1 MMKLTQKAVDA
12 IQPGE
17 RRILW
22 DDAVPGFGVR
32 VTEGGASYVVDFR
45 VAAKR
50 RRVSL
55 GSTKLLT
62 LQEARDRAREVGV
75 AARQGVDATVVEPA
89 RRDPTFREVWR
100 EMIDE
105 VDKARL
111 SPATLDDYEDRV
123 GRHVLPRIGAT
134 PISKLTP
141 ADVDRLLAKVT
152 GARNR
157 AYVAALI
164 RKAVNFAKRA
174 RYLDAS
180 APNPADGLVPSRTKS
195 KAARALEGDEVVAFG
210 RALAEM
216 EAEGKVSPW
225 LAGLLRLSLLC
236 GLRPGE
242 AASLTWARVNL
253 PRRKMIV
260 EGKTGEREVFLSD
273 AASEVLSAVPRVQ
286 GCDFVF
292 AGRRYG
298 KPIVGVHKVLRAVQE
313 RAGVERFRPYDL
325 RHSAATGALAAGADV
340 RAVQALLGH
349 ADLTTTAGYL
359 HASDARR
366 RAAAE
371 RAAAFGRSVLPMKV

>member
-1 MMKLTQKAVDA
+1 MKLTQKAVDA
-12 IQPGE
+12 IEPGD
-17 RRILW
+17 RRFMW
-22 DDAVPGFGVR
+22 DDVLPGFGVR
-32 VTEGGASYVVDFR
+32 VTEGGASFVVDFR
-45 VAAKR
+45 VATKR
-50 RRVSL
+50 RRVAL

-62 LQEARDRAREVGV
+62 LQEARDRAREISV
-75 AARQGVDATVVEPA
+75 AARQGHDATIVEPA

-111 SPATLDDYEDRV
+111 SPATISDYEDRV
-123 GRHVLPRIGAT
+123 GRHVLPRIGGT
-134 PISKLTP
+134 GISKVTP

-164 RKAVNFAKRA
+164 RKTVNFAKRA
-174 RYLDAS
+174 RYLDPSAS
-180 APNPADGLVPSRTKS
+180 NPADGLVPSRTKS
-195 KAARALEGDEVVAFG
+195 TAARALETDEVVAFG

-216 EAEGKVSPW
+216 EIEGKVSPW

-242 AASLTWARVNL
+242 AGSLTWARVNL
-253 PRRKMIV
+253 PKRKMMV

-273 AASEVLSAVPRVQ
+273 AAVDVLSAVPRVQ
-286 GCDFVF
+286 GCDYVF

-298 KPIVGVHKVLRAVQE
+298 KPIVGVYKVLRSVQV

-325 RHSAATGALAAGADV
+325 RHSAATGALAGGADV

-349 ADLTTTAGYL
+349 ADLKTTAGYL
-359 HASDARR
+359 HASDTRR
-366 RAAAE
+366 RLAAE
-371 RAAAFGRSVLPMKV
+371 HAAAFGRSVMPIKG